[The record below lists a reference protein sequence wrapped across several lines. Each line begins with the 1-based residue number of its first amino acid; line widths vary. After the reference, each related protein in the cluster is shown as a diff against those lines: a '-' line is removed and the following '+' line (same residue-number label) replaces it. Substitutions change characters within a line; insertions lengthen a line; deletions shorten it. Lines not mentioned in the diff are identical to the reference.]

1 MNKKLLNNIL
11 HISFRINVIFLVAII
26 GQMIYMILNP
36 QLYIETIT
44 NPDYKLI
51 LMIAFYA
58 LFVPVLFLWVYN
70 IWFLLRYDRYSSSFI
85 PLIFLGIIY
94 SPFYYY
100 NVNIKKRPLK
110 NIIESKPGKTIQLEE
125 YQNEQEY
132 QQDIEDNNEKPEN
145 EL

>member
-1 MNKKLLNNIL
+1 
-11 HISFRINVIFLVAII
+11 
-26 GQMIYMILNP
+26 MILNP

-100 NVNIKKRPLK
+100 NVHIKKRPLK
-110 NIIESKPGKTIQLEE
+110 NGIEPKQGQTVQLE
-125 YQNEQEY
+125 
-132 QQDIEDNNEKPEN
+132 DDKDEN
-145 EL
+145 ECQKDLGGLNKKKDGD